1 MVTCYYYACDLSY
14 FDVVLCPSL
23 SQILATNA
31 QISFSCKPRP
41 TQCLLAQV
49 PKVTPSK
56 NPRSANAPCTVHR
69 RHPWPVPHE
78 SSLSREYSQLPDH
91 SFVPGRALFDRKA
104 IYLSPFRASSSR
116 RFRIMAI
123 VTLPWPWYDLVW
135 PSPQSPTART
145 TTTLRSIRRPAY
157 VTRRGYI

>member
-56 NPRSANAPCTVHR
+56 NPRSANDRAGSMKRSGVRPSVRLTHR
-69 RHPWPVPHE
+69 
-78 SSLSREYSQLPDH
+78 
-91 SFVPGRALFDRKA
+91 
-104 IYLSPFRASSSR
+104 
-116 RFRIMAI
+116 M
-123 VTLPWPWYDLVW
+123 
-135 PSPQSPTART
+135 TANVGSVMLT
-145 TTTLRSIRRPAY
+145 AD
-157 VTRRGYI
+157 VGG